1 MTTAQR
7 IVNNWLIGN
16 GFTVG
21 ASDIVL
27 TSDLVSKIK
36 QDHE

>member
-7 IVNNWLIGN
+7 IVNNWLTGN

-27 TSDLVSKIK
+27 TTELVNKIK
-36 QDHE
+36 HDHE

>member
-1 MTTAQR
+1 MTTSQR
-7 IVNNWLIGN
+7 VVNNWLIQN

-27 TSDLVSKIK
+27 SKDL
-36 QDHE
+36 

>member
-1 MTTAQR
+1 MTTSQR
-7 IVNNWLIGN
+7 IVNNWLISN

-27 TSDLVSKIK
+27 TPDL
-36 QDHE
+36 